1 MLFGI
6 WDGRGTCPLLTERL
20 SASVPLGNVRC
31 TEISADSNNILIEA
45 LPMAAVLYYSN
56 MQHFTL
62 RANGK
67 DILCD
72 GEGYLLDLDA
82 WPEDYV
88 IAAAER
94 GGLELTDKHWQVIRL
109 P

>member
-1 MLFGI
+1 
-6 WDGRGTCPLLTERL
+6 
-20 SASVPLGNVRC
+20 
-31 TEISADSNNILIEA
+31 
-45 LPMAAVLYYSN
+45 MAAVLYYSN